1 MDRKLT
7 PGEIKRQKK
16 MQPKLRVF
24 KNSETEVNSIRAERS
39 SGITVTDSVLNEIK
53 CMRSSGANPLELTYK
68 KFPTKKSQKEIKLT
82 ESIVNV
88 FVELDDSQNI
98 PRKILGE
105 TSRIGNIATAKIRL
119 KQVSD
124 ILKDQNVLYVSVG
137 DTVSIPPPIIN
148 SESVGRPSSSS
159 RRIPLSKN
167 HKYGKDVI
175 IGIIDVGGFD
185 FAHPDF
191 LDQKGNNTRF
201 IRIWD
206 QGGKIRNTPKQNK
219 GSRKYDYGTEFTQ
232 DHLNN
237 AIKATRNGSVPVDPV
252 DIEPQSQMSKDSHG
266 THVASIAA
274 GNFGVCPKAKIAAVL
289 LELSDEDNDRR
300 KSFYDS
306 TRIAHAI
313 EYLIEVSQETSKDK
327 KKNVPISINISL
339 GTNGHAHDSSSP
351 LNRWIDNTLSVPGRS
366 ISVAAGNAGQ
376 ESSEEEDDIGHI
388 MGRIHTSGRIE
399 AKGLDKDIE
408 WIIVGNKKIDLSENE
423 LEIWYEPQDRF
434 SISVKPPGMGW
445 IGPIEPTEFIENRQ
459 LRDGSFLSIYNELY
473 HPSNGNNYISVY
485 LSPLYSQQ
493 RLVGIKSG
501 TWIVRLHGM
510 DVRDGR
516 YDAWIERDDP
526 RPIGLFDDK
535 EVWFFPSYF
544 SERSNVDKSSIS
556 TLACGHRVISVA
568 NLDELNNKIN
578 ITSSQGPTR
587 DGRPK
592 PDVCAA
598 GTNITAAS
606 GFNSPSERW
615 VSMTGTSMASPY
627 VTGVIGLMMNAI
639 IDKPQLS
646 AAQINGIL
654 RKTAQPLPGMSY
666 QWKNDT
672 GFGAIDPK
680 KCIIEA
686 LKVYERKDVT

>member
-1 MDRKLT
+1 MGRKLT

-24 KNSETEVNSIRAERS
+24 TNSETEVNSIRAERS

-53 CMRSSGANPLELTYK
+53 CTRSSGANPLELTYK

-98 PRKILGE
+98 PPKILGE

-191 LDQKGNNTRF
+191 LDQRGNNTRF

-206 QGGKIRNTPKQNK
+206 QGGKIRNTPKKNK

-313 EYLIEVSQETSKDK
+313 EYLIEVSQE
-327 KKNVPISINISL
+327 ISI
-339 GTNGHAHDSSSP
+339 
-351 LNRWIDNTLSVPGRS
+351 
-366 ISVAAGNAGQ
+366 
-376 ESSEEEDDIGHI
+376 ES
-388 MGRIHTSGRIE
+388 
-399 AKGLDKDIE
+399 
-408 WIIVGNKKIDLSENE
+408 
-423 LEIWYEPQDRF
+423 F
-434 SISVKPPGMGW
+434 SFN
-445 IGPIEPTEFIENRQ
+445 PTASM
-459 LRDGSFLSIYNELY
+459 D
-473 HPSNGNNYISVY
+473 PSHY
-485 LSPLYSQQ
+485 
-493 RLVGIKSG
+493 
-501 TWIVRLHGM
+501 M
-510 DVRDGR
+510 
-516 YDAWIERDDP
+516 
-526 RPIGLFDDK
+526 
-535 EVWFFPSYF
+535 
-544 SERSNVDKSSIS
+544 SNV
-556 TLACGHRVISVA
+556 TFLFR
-568 NLDELNNKIN
+568 
-578 ITSSQGPTR
+578 
-587 DGRPK
+587 
-592 PDVCAA
+592 
-598 GTNITAAS
+598 
-606 GFNSPSERW
+606 
-615 VSMTGTSMASPY
+615 
-627 VTGVIGLMMNAI
+627 
-639 IDKPQLS
+639 
-646 AAQINGIL
+646 
-654 RKTAQPLPGMSY
+654 
-666 QWKNDT
+666 
-672 GFGAIDPK
+672 
-680 KCIIEA
+680 
-686 LKVYERKDVT
+686 